1 MEFSSRDQSP
11 SSEQLG
17 KVTDR
22 LRLYQNHLLP
32 SSSSSS
38 TSSTTSS
45 TSSTSSSTSST
56 SSTSSISSISP
67 PSNSNLPPKPSAMSR
82 DPITCHVLN
91 TLTGTP
97 AANLPVTLTLL
108 SSPTPSQNVSFT
120 ATTNADGRVVSWIP
134 SPTTTDSSASVPA
147 LLASLPSP
155 ESKTNWALSFEVG
168 TWFEAQGVE
177 SFWPEVDV
185 KFTVKGRGKEGEDG
199 WRHYHVP
206 VLLGPWNYSTY
217 RGS

>member
-1 MEFSSRDQSP
+1 MDP
-11 SSEQLG
+11 SSEIKPSSGQLD

-22 LRLYQNHLLP
+22 LSLYRNQLLQSPIHSTAQPFNNYNAASTLPQN
-32 SSSSSS
+32 
-38 TSSTTSS
+38 TT
-45 TSSTSSSTSST
+45 
-56 SSTSSISSISP
+56 
-67 PSNSNLPPKPSAMSR
+67 AMSR

-108 SSPTPSQNVSFT
+108 SAPSSSSQSPITFQ
-120 ATTNADGRVVSWIP
+120 ATTDADGRVKNWE
-134 SPTTTDSSASVPA
+134 PTTTSSSASSVPA
-147 LLASLPSP
+147 ILSALPTAD
-155 ESKTNWALSFEVG
+155 SKTNWSVRFDVG
-168 TWFEAQGVE
+168 PWYEAQGVE
-177 SFWPEVDV
+177 SFWPEVEV
-185 KFTVKGRGKEGEDG
+185 KFTVKGRGREGEEG

>member
-1 MEFSSRDQSP
+1 MDLGPRNESHSSDH
-11 SSEQLG
+11 LG
-17 KVTDR
+17 KATDR
-22 LRLYQNHLLP
+22 LSLYQNHLLP
-32 SSSSSS
+32 R
-38 TSSTTSS
+38 
-45 TSSTSSSTSST
+45 
-56 SSTSSISSISP
+56 SSIAPPTNPRPESSPSQSP
-67 PSNSNLPPKPSAMSR
+67 AMPR

-108 SSPTPSQNVSFT
+108 SNPPSSSNTPSQNQNPSFT
-120 ATTNADGRVVSWIP
+120 ATTNADGRVASW
-134 SPTTTDSSASVPA
+134 SPNPATTDASTSVPA
-147 LLASLPSP
+147 LLAGLPATD
-155 ESKTNWALSFEVG
+155 SKTNWALTFNVG
-168 TWFEAQGVE
+168 SWFEAQGVE
-177 SFWPEVDV
+177 SFWPEVEV

>member
-1 MEFSSRDQSP
+1 MDQNTHHP

-17 KVTDR
+17 RTTDR
-22 LRLYQNHLLP
+22 LALYQQQL
-32 SSSSSS
+32 SSPTSTTPQAS
-38 TSSTTSS
+38 TSPTTTTKSTA
-45 TSSTSSSTSST
+45 
-56 SSTSSISSISP
+56 P
-67 PSNSNLPPKPSAMSR
+67 MSR

-108 SSPTPSQNVSFT
+108 SSPSSSAQSPVNFQ
-120 ATTNADGRVVSWIP
+120 ATTDADGRVKNWTPI
-134 SPTTTDSSASVPA
+134 TTAAKSVPEI
-147 LLASLPSP
+147 LSSLPAAD
-155 ESKTNWALSFEVG
+155 SKTNWSVRFEVG
-168 TWFEAQGVE
+168 PWYEAQGVE
-177 SFWPEVDV
+177 SFWPEVEV
-185 KFTVKGRGKEGEDG
+185 KFTVKGRGREGEEG